1 MQINFF
7 LLIIFFAFNLF
18 DANAYSSVKPAV
30 GDRESATLPTNND
43 ESKDKSPDTVPGL
56 LSLPT
61 PVPTHA
67 PTPVP
72 TPVPTEIT
80 PQLFDTTGLIVGL
93 AAVFAIGYI
102 AATKIFSN
110 TV

>member
-1 MQINFF
+1 MQIHFI

-18 DANAYSSVKPAV
+18 AANASSVKPAV
-30 GDRESATLPTNND
+30 GDRESATLPKNND
-43 ESKDKSPDTVPGL
+43 ESKDKSPDTLPPGL
-56 LSLPT
+56 WSP
-61 PVPTHA
+61 

-72 TPVPTEIT
+72 TPLPTEIT

-110 TV
+110 TVWQIY